1 MLDLSE
7 INKKNICIMGLMGSG
22 KTIIGK
28 DLSKYLNLNFYD
40 TDKEI
45 ELMTKKKINEIF
57 EEEGES
63 YFRDIEEKVCIEIL
77 TNDNCVI
84 SLGGGSIISKKIRK
98 TIKNN
103 SYSIYLQV
111 TLNNLLNRLKF
122 SRKRPLLNND
132 NCVISLGGGS
142 IISKKIRK
150 IIKKN
155 SYSIYLQVTLKNL
168 LNRLKYSRKRPLLN
182 NKSNKIEIMQKILN
196 DRKKYYEKADLI
208 INNNSDKFQTLNQIK
223 SQLNIYAN

>member
-22 KTIIGK
+22 KSIIGK

-45 ELMTKKKINEIF
+45 ELKTKKKINEIF

-98 TIKNN
+98 KIKNN

-122 SRKRPLLNND
+122 SRKRPLLNN
-132 NCVISLGGGS
+132 
-142 IISKKIRK
+142 
-150 IIKKN
+150 N
-155 SYSIYLQVTLKNL
+155 S
-168 LNRLKYSRKRPLLN
+168 
-182 NKSNKIEIMQKILN
+182 NKSEIMRKLLK
-196 DRKKYYEKADLI
+196 DRQKYYEKADLI
-208 INNNSDKFQTLNQIK
+208 INNNGDKFKTLNQIK
-223 SQLNIYAN
+223 SQLNNYAN

>member
-7 INKKNICIMGLMGSG
+7 IKKKNICILGLMGSG
-22 KTIIGK
+22 KSIIGK

-45 ELMTKKKINEIF
+45 ELKTKKKISEIF
-57 EEEGES
+57 EEKGEL

-98 TIKNN
+98 IIKKN

-111 TLNNLLNRLKF
+111 KLNNLQNRLKF
-122 SRKRPLLNND
+122 SRKRPLLN
-132 NCVISLGGGS
+132 
-142 IISKKIRK
+142 
-150 IIKKN
+150 KN
-155 SYSIYLQVTLKNL
+155 LNNSEILKNI
-168 LNRLKYSRKRPLLN
+168 LK
-182 NKSNKIEIMQKILN
+182 
-196 DRKKYYEKADLI
+196 DRQKYYEKADLI
-208 INNNSDKFQTLNQIK
+208 INNDIDKFQTLNKIK
-223 SQLNIYAN
+223 HKLNIYAN

>member
-1 MLDLSE
+1 MLDLSV

-22 KTIIGK
+22 KSIIGK

-45 ELMTKKKINEIF
+45 ELKTKKKINEIF

-63 YFRDIEEKVCIEIL
+63 YFRDIEEKVCIEI
-77 TNDNCVI
+77 
-84 SLGGGSIISKKIRK
+84 
-98 TIKNN
+98 
-103 SYSIYLQV
+103 
-111 TLNNLLNRLKF
+111 
-122 SRKRPLLNND
+122 LNND

-155 SYSIYLQVTLKNL
+155 SYSIYLQVTLNNL
-168 LNRLKYSRKRPLLN
+168 LNRLKFSRKRPLLN
-182 NKSNKIEIMQKILN
+182 NNSNKNEIMQKLLR
-196 DRKKYYEKADLI
+196 DRQKYYEKADLI
-208 INNNSDKFQTLNQIK
+208 INNNGDKFQTLNQIK
-223 SQLNIYAN
+223 SQLNNYAN

>member
-22 KTIIGK
+22 KSIIGK

-45 ELMTKKKINEIF
+45 ELKTKKKISEIF
-57 EEEGES
+57 EEKGEL

-98 TIKNN
+98 IIKKN

-122 SRKRPLLNND
+122 SRKRPLLNH
-132 NCVISLGGGS
+132 
-142 IISKKIRK
+142 
-150 IIKKN
+150 N
-155 SYSIYLQVTLKNL
+155 S
-168 LNRLKYSRKRPLLN
+168 
-182 NKSNKIEIMQKILN
+182 NKSEIMQKLLR
-196 DRKKYYEKADLI
+196 DRQKYYEKADLI
-208 INNNSDKFQTLNQIK
+208 INNNGDKFQTLNKIK
-223 SQLNIYAN
+223 SQLNNYAN

>member
-22 KTIIGK
+22 KTVIGK

-98 TIKNN
+98 KIKKN

-122 SRKRPLLNND
+122 SRKRPLLNN
-132 NCVISLGGGS
+132 
-142 IISKKIRK
+142 
-150 IIKKN
+150 N
-155 SYSIYLQVTLKNL
+155 S
-168 LNRLKYSRKRPLLN
+168 
-182 NKSNKIEIMQKILN
+182 NKSEIMRKLLK
-196 DRKKYYEKADLI
+196 DRQKYYEKADLI
-208 INNNSDKFQTLNQIK
+208 INNNGDKFKTLNQIK
-223 SQLNIYAN
+223 SQLNNYAN